1 MRTFLVAVAMLG
13 ATAGYVVLHPPLDL
27 AVGRGTLSAC
37 PTQFGGWNGSDLSF
51 DDAVLEEIK
60 ADDVLV
66 RRYQQGGDVAW
77 LCVVVHQNRRYGAH
91 DPRVCYESQGYLVGP
106 MSRRHVEDG
115 TPGGLEVNRF
125 SAERTADRRLVYHW
139 WLTPG
144 LATADVGA
152 FRDRMALRGALDN
165 RSIGAFVRV
174 EMLERGDPTTAEAR
188 LDEFTGLVARGLPR
202 IIASPTPLGAA
213 R

>member
-1 MRTFLVAVAMLG
+1 MKTFLAAVAMLA
-13 ATAGYVVLHPPLDL
+13 ATASYVALHPPLDL

-37 PTQFGGWNGSDLSF
+37 PARFGGWNGSDLSF

-60 ADDVLV
+60 ADEVLV

-106 MSRRHVEDG
+106 MSRRRVENG
-115 TPGGLEVNRF
+115 TPEGLQVNGF
-125 SAERTADRRLVYHW
+125 SAERATDRRLVYYW
-139 WLTPG
+139 WLAPG
-144 LATADVGA
+144 LATEDARA

-174 EMLERGDPTTAEAR
+174 ELLQRGDPTAAAAR
-188 LDEFTGLVARGLPR
+188 LDEFAGLVTRGLPR
-202 IIASPTPLGAA
+202 IFAGPEPLGAV